1 MNKLIEI
8 SLTTTY
14 ILLIYT
20 FANIYRADSYAKS
33 AETALK
39 ELDLSLAQTLA
50 KKSIQLNPNEPYY
63 YRLLAKVYLTN
74 SLTDKTYKDKTL
86 SLLDASLKL
95 NTNNLATIRNNTSIY
110 YYLTLKS
117 AGDGKNTVDERYTKF
132 ASSYMTKYKKI
143 YPNDLGL
150 IVLFAKYEK
159 KLNLME
165 NYSESIER
173 IKLLRPD
180 ILKWYTGI

>member
-1 MNKLIEI
+1 MNKLIKI

-20 FANIYRADSYAKS
+20 FINIYRADSYAKS

-39 ELDLSLAQTLA
+39 ELDLSLAQKLA
-50 KKSIQLNPNEPYY
+50 KKSIRLNPNEPYY

-95 NTNNLATIRNNTSIY
+95 NTNNLATIRNNTPIY
-110 YYLTLKS
+110 YYLALNNVVDNKS
-117 AGDGKNTVDERYTKF
+117 TVDKKYVKF
-132 ASSYMTKYKKI
+132 ASVHMTNYKKI

-159 KLNLME
+159 KLNLIE
-165 NYSESIER
+165 NYNESIER
-173 IKLLRPD
+173 IKILRPD
-180 ILKWYTGI
+180 ILTWYTGI